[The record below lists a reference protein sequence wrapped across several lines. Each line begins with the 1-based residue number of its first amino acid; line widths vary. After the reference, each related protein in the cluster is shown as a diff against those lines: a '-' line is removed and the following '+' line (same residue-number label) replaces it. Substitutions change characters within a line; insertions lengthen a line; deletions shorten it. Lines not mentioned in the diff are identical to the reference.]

1 MKTIRVMALSA
12 AFALL
17 LSAAV
22 STASPRP
29 GVMTGGKAGKSPASQ
44 PATATQPAA
53 PKVDINS
60 AAKPDL
66 VKLPGIGD
74 AIADKIIA
82 GRPWKKIDQLV
93 SKKVLTASV
102 YAKIKGLIT
111 AVQPK

>member
-22 STASPRP
+22 STAAPRP
-29 GVMTGGKAGKSPASQ
+29 EVMTGGKAGKSPASQ
-44 PATATQPAA
+44 PATATPAA

-66 VKLPGIGD
+66 VKLPGIGE